1 VYHHSIQGDKEKKKS
16 LPKNTPK
23 MKIDNAHYKLQ
34 IKQLAIKVRHILE
47 PFLELISRENL
58 KEKVH

>member
-1 VYHHSIQGDKEKKKS
+1 
-16 LPKNTPK
+16 